1 MSAQEDYE
9 RLEKAL
15 LELENDLK
23 PSQPRSRKTWTPRD
37 DYRIAFRKAIQEFW
51 QSTWSISGVDE
62 KTTMREA
69 FWGGDDPSIDMRWW
83 FGWIDV
89 CGLLGLSADI
99 LYLKRCIQAEPR

>member
-15 LELENDLK
+15 FEIEEHNLK
-23 PSQPRSRKTWTPRD
+23 PPQPRSRKTWTPRS
-37 DYRIAFRKAIQEFW
+37 DYRIAFRKAIQQFW

-69 FWGGDDPSIDMRWW
+69 FWGGDDPSIGMRWC
-83 FGWIDV
+83 FG
-89 CGLLGLSADI
+89 
-99 LYLKRCIQAEPR
+99 